1 MYGVTR
7 EVYGAWAEQH
17 FIHYHAISYIKQYI
31 HDKRSIF
38 IRKLR
43 PANEFTVTK
52 RIIISKG
59 SELVRV
65 PVNCLMYVS
74 SEGNYSNVV
83 TSDGRS
89 RLVTYQLGQIEDA
102 INDQLEDE
110 GMTFLRLGRSLI
122 INTEYI
128 YLVDVTK
135 QILILSDFHGSY
147 HELSASK
154 EVLAKLK
161 AYIESIEKTNHD

>member
-1 MYGVTR
+1 M
-7 EVYGAWAEQH
+7 
-17 FIHYHAISYIKQYI
+17 
-31 HDKRSIF
+31 
-38 IRKLR
+38 
-43 PANEFTVTK
+43 
-52 RIIISKG
+52 
-59 SELVRV
+59 RV

-122 INTEYI
+122 VNTEYI

>member
-1 MYGVTR
+1 M
-7 EVYGAWAEQH
+7 EQVRSN
-17 FIHYHAISYIKQYI
+17 ISYIIKSFHTYAK
-31 HDKRSIF
+31 DSYRPLEKYSSICVAIVF
-38 IRKLR
+38 PVAK
-43 PANEFTVTK
+43 K
-52 RIIISKG
+52 IIISKG
-59 SELVRV
+59 GELVRV
-65 PVNCLMYVS
+65 PADCLMYVS

-89 RLVTYQLGQIEDA
+89 RLVTYQLGQVEDA
-102 INDQLEDE
+102 INDQLGDE

-135 QILILSDFHGSY
+135 QVLILSDFHGSF

-161 AYIESIEKTNHD
+161 AYIESIERTNND

>member
-1 MYGVTR
+1 M
-7 EVYGAWAEQH
+7 A
-17 FIHYHAISYIKQYI
+17 K
-31 HDKRSIF
+31 K
-38 IRKLR
+38 
-43 PANEFTVTK
+43 
-52 RIIISKG
+52 IIISKG

-65 PVNCLMYVS
+65 PADCLMYVS

-102 INDQLEDE
+102 INDQLGDE

-135 QILILSDFHGSY
+135 QVLILSDFHGSF
-147 HELSASK
+147 H
-154 EVLAKLK
+154 
-161 AYIESIEKTNHD
+161 

>member
-1 MYGVTR
+1 M
-7 EVYGAWAEQH
+7 AH
-17 FIHYHAISYIKQYI
+17 
-31 HDKRSIF
+31 
-38 IRKLR
+38 
-43 PANEFTVTK
+43 

-59 SELVRV
+59 TELVRV
-65 PVNCLMYVS
+65 PADCLMYVS

-83 TSDGRS
+83 TSDGKS

-102 INDQLEDE
+102 INDQLGDE

-128 YLVDVTK
+128 YLVDVAK
-135 QILILSDFHGSY
+135 QMLILSDFHGSF

-154 EVLAKLK
+154 EVLTKLK
-161 AYIESIEKTNHD
+161 AYIESTERTRYD